1 MNTMAYE
8 QIRTIGMDNM
18 LSTMDRKQMNTLL
31 ERLSFEKVYMDMKGR
46 TRASKRILYY
56 IDYIVNVMRH
66 FKKHNKHI
74 AKTTKTTKRVPVC
87 KREAGIVTPK
97 MRSNVLK
104 SVRHYIKIFA
114 VRRLNNYLNMIA
126 NMIGSNNDNH
136 KVPLTNENNES
147 SNCSIKYLTSFLDF
161 LGNKLINP
169 ALTLSKSYNI

>member
-1 MNTMAYE
+1 MNNTMKANMNMMSLNNNNKEVVFMNTMAYE

-74 AKTTKTTKRVPVC
+74 AKTTKATKRVPVC

-126 NMIGSNNDNH
+126 NMITNNNDNH
-136 KVPLTNENNES
+136 KNN
-147 SNCSIKYLTSFLDF
+147 
-161 LGNKLINP
+161 NKIEQL
-169 ALTLSKSYNI
+169 